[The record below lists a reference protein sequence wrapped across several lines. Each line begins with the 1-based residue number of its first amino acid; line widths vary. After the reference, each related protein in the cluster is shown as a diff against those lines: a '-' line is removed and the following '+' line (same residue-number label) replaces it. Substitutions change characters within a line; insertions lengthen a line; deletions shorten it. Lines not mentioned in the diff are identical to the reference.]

1 MHQIT
6 TLLRTSFHFTCLTY
20 TIVLTRG
27 LITRAEKVL
36 KTKSYGR
43 FILLLFVVLQL
54 LRVAQIMQDMLRLVM
69 KTFLLLARFFI
80 AEETTHAKL
89 EHMLKAVWSWWAW
102 STQFITAFVN

>member
-20 TIVLTRG
+20 TIV

-54 LRVAQIMQDMLRLVM
+54 LRIAQIMQDMLRLVM
-69 KTFLLLARFFI
+69 KTFLFFGSLFYSQRND
-80 AEETTHAKL
+80 TC
-89 EHMLKAVWSWWAW
+89 
-102 STQFITAFVN
+102 

>member
-20 TIVLTRG
+20 TIVL
-27 LITRAEKVL
+27 ITRAQKVL
-36 KTKSYGR
+36 KTKSYGH

-54 LRVAQIMQDMLRLVM
+54 LRIAQIMQDMLRLVM
-69 KTFLLLARFFI
+69 KTFLFLARFFI

-102 STQFITAFVN
+102 STQIITAFVN

>member
-20 TIVLTRG
+20 TIV

-54 LRVAQIMQDMLRLVM
+54 LRIAQIMQDMLRLVM
-69 KTFLLLARFFI
+69 KTFILLARFFI
-80 AEETTHAKL
+80 AKETTHAKL

>member
-54 LRVAQIMQDMLRLVM
+54 LRIAQIMQDMLRLVM
-69 KTFLLLARFFI
+69 KTFLFFGSLFYSRRND
-80 AEETTHAKL
+80 TC
-89 EHMLKAVWSWWAW
+89 
-102 STQFITAFVN
+102 

>member
-54 LRVAQIMQDMLRLVM
+54 LRIAQIMQDMLRLVM
-69 KTFLLLARFFI
+69 KTFLFFGSLFYSQRND
-80 AEETTHAKL
+80 TR
-89 EHMLKAVWSWWAW
+89 
-102 STQFITAFVN
+102 